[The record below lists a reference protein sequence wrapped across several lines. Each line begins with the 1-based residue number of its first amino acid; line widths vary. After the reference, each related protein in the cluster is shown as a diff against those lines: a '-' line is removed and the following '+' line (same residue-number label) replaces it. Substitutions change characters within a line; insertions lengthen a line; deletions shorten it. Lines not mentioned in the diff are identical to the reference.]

1 MSSLDSREGRNMIYV
16 NRKIGCRVWHEH
28 CVPDLKR
35 RSFLGMI
42 GVGKEGIKTLRV
54 ARLPDPL

>member
-1 MSSLDSREGRNMIYV
+1 MNSLDLREVRNMIYV

-35 RSFLGMI
+35 RSSLGMS
-42 GVGKEGIKTLRV
+42 GVGKRV
-54 ARLPDPL
+54 